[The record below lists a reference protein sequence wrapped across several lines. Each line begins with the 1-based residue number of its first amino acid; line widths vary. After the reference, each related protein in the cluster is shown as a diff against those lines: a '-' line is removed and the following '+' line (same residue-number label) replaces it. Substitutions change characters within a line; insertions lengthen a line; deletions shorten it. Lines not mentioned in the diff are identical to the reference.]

1 LHHGKQLGVC
11 TRLAEVRAQHFGS
24 RGKSRFARE
33 LGIGSS
39 TYDRY
44 ERDRMPPADLL
55 LKAAEITGVRLEWLI
70 TGEGPRE
77 APPPVSGRIASL
89 LDRLRHLLRRRQ
101 EFADQVDAFL
111 TDLEHRSAT

>member
-1 LHHGKQLGVC
+1 LQHGKQLGVC
-11 TRLAEVRAQHFGS
+11 TRLAEVRARHFGP

-70 TGEGPRE
+70 TGEGPRDGL
-77 APPPVSGRIASL
+77 PPVSGRIAAL
-89 LDRLRHLLRRRQ
+89 LERLRDLLRRRQ
-101 EFADQVDAFL
+101 DFVDPVENFL
-111 TDLEHRSAT
+111 TDLERRSAI

>member
-1 LHHGKQLGVC
+1 MGQGKQLGVC
-11 TRLAEVRAQHFGS
+11 TRLAEVRARHFGP

-55 LKAAEITGVRLEWLI
+55 LKAAEITGVNLNWLI
-70 TGEGPRE
+70 TGEGPQE
-77 APPPVSGRIASL
+77 PSPTEGRTAALLQRLSALLQQRPELAAQVESL
-89 LDRLRHLLRRRQ
+89 
-101 EFADQVDAFL
+101 VNS
-111 TDLEHRSAT
+111 LEQRTAG

>member
-1 LHHGKQLGVC
+1 MRHGKQLGVC
-11 TRLAEVRAQHFGS
+11 TRLAEVRGRHFGP

-70 TGEGPRE
+70 TGEGPRD
-77 APPPVSGRIASL
+77 APPPVSGRIATL
-89 LDRLRHLLRRRQ
+89 LERLRHLLRRRQ
-101 EFADQVDAFL
+101 DLADQVEAFL
-111 TDLEHRSAT
+111 TELEQRNAT

>member
-1 LHHGKQLGVC
+1 LQHGKQLGVC
-11 TRLAEVRAQHFGS
+11 TRLAEVRAEHFGP

-44 ERDRMPPADLL
+44 ERDRTPPADLL
-55 LKAAEITGVRLEWLI
+55 LKAARITGVRLEWLI

-77 APPPVSGRIASL
+77 GPPALSERIVSLIE
-89 LDRLRHLLRRRQ
+89 RLRDLLRRRQ
-101 EFADQVDAFL
+101 DLADQVDVFL
-111 TDLEHRSAT
+111 TDLERRSAT